1 MLTKGKQIMKQKRKD
16 YKIIFEQQKRF
27 LLKSCE
33 DFDKGDENEAIR
45 IAGHL
50 RTVLHDSYQ
59 KKNYDTKLLDKITD
73 IKELITKES
82 FDGKKTVLNKL
93 NGVKQKIEQ
102 QQKKQILSKSLLTQL
117 NRRDK
122 VKFIDTTIPKDSF
135 ALYTI
140 TNGSLVNTTI
150 VSKSYFGL
158 LAKEVKVLDGK
169 EQVKYQ
175 PLCLHENFNSYLIN
189 CPKLDFEDWWHK
201 EIYNDGKGTVFSRK
215 DLVTFV
221 ANHDGYAHIDER
233 INNNYQNF
241 KDANILDNFMNSNKK
256 DKVNLA
262 TLTSVRQIAFE
273 TLMTL
278 NDIK

>member
-93 NGVKQKIEQ
+93 YGVKQKIEQ

-117 NRRDK
+117 NRRD
-122 VKFIDTTIPKDSF
+122 
-135 ALYTI
+135 
-140 TNGSLVNTTI
+140 
-150 VSKSYFGL
+150 
-158 LAKEVKVLDGK
+158 
-169 EQVKYQ
+169 
-175 PLCLHENFNSYLIN
+175 
-189 CPKLDFEDWWHK
+189 
-201 EIYNDGKGTVFSRK
+201 
-215 DLVTFV
+215 
-221 ANHDGYAHIDER
+221 
-233 INNNYQNF
+233 
-241 KDANILDNFMNSNKK
+241 
-256 DKVNLA
+256 
-262 TLTSVRQIAFE
+262 
-273 TLMTL
+273 
-278 NDIK
+278 